1 MALWKRDSTWWADV
15 TVNAE
20 RFRQSLKTSDKREA
34 KNREKELIAQIQ
46 AGKVAAPAG
55 KAFGRLPFG
64 AAADQYLK
72 DREKR
77 VAERTTQFEKERLV
91 PLRRHLGKK
100 TLGRI
105 ASGDISAYQETRM
118 GEGVSGRTINMEVSV
133 LRRML
138 KKAKRWAMLAE
149 DVTMYSETSHI
160 GRALAAEE
168 KKGLF
173 QTAPKKPAWLVA
185 HCAAV
190 LAASTTC
197 RGVELKS
204 IRWLEV
210 DLFKREVRIN
220 RSKNDSG
227 KRTIPLNDDA
237 MAAFAR
243 LRARAEALGCAD
255 PDHYVFPACERG
267 QINPDRHQKSWRTA
281 WRSLTKAAG
290 LKGFRFHDLRH
301 TAITEMAEAGAADA
315 TLMAITGHLTREML
329 EHYSH
334 VRMEAK
340 RAAVEKLSSGLM
352 QKPLAVAGDL
362 AEKAS

>member
-1 MALWKRDSTWWADV
+1 MALWKRRNTWWADV

-34 KNREKELIAQIQ
+34 KNREKELVAQIQ
-46 AGKVAAPAG
+46 AGKVAAPTG
-55 KAFGRLPFG
+55 KAFGRLTFG

-72 DREKR
+72 GQEKR

-91 PLRRHLGKK
+91 PLRRHLGNKA
-100 TLGRI
+100 LGRI
-105 ASGDISAYQETRM
+105 TSGHIAAYQEIRI
-118 GEGVSGRTINMEVSV
+118 GEGVSGRTINMEVGV

-138 KKAKRWAMLAE
+138 KKAKCWAMLDE
-149 DVTMYSETSHI
+149 DVTMYPQTSHI
-160 GRALAAEE
+160 GRALIQAEKRCLFETAAR
-168 KKGLF
+168 
-173 QTAPKKPAWLVA
+173 KPEWLVA

-197 RGVELKS
+197 RGVELKH

-227 KRTIPLNDDA
+227 RRTIPLNDDA

-243 LRARAEALGCAD
+243 LRERAEALGCTD

-315 TLMAITGHLTREML
+315 TLMAITGHLTRGML

-340 RAAVEKLSSGLM
+340 RAAVEQLSSGLM
-352 QKPLAVAGDL
+352 EKPLAVAGDL
-362 AEKAS
+362 AERVS

>member
-1 MALWKRDSTWWADV
+1 MALWKRDKTWWADL
-15 TVNAE
+15 TVNGE

-34 KNREKELIAQIQ
+34 KAQEKELIAQIQ
-46 AGKVAAPAG
+46 AGKVAAPSG
-55 KAFGRLPFG
+55 KAFGRLPFA
-64 AAADQYLK
+64 AAADQYQ
-72 DREKR
+72 RERAKR

-105 ASGDISAYQETRM
+105 TSGDISHYQESRI
-118 GEGVSGRTINMEVSV
+118 GEGVSGRTINMEVAV

-149 DVTMYSETSHI
+149 DVTMFPETSHI
-160 GRALAAEE
+160 GRALTGEE
-168 KKGLF
+168 KKRLF
-173 QTAPKKPAWLVA
+173 QTAAKKPESLVA
-185 HCAAV
+185 YCAAV

-204 IRWLEV
+204 IRWKEV
-210 DLFKREVRIN
+210 DLFKRVVRIN

-227 KRTIPLNDDA
+227 KRTIPLNEDA

-243 LRARAEALGCAD
+243 LRERAEALGCTD
-255 PDHYVFPACERG
+255 PGHYVFPGCERG
-267 QINPDRHQKSWRTA
+267 QIHPDQHQKSWRTA
-281 WRSLTKAAG
+281 WRSLTKEAG

-301 TAITEMAEAGAADA
+301 TAITELAEAGAPDA
-315 TLMAITGHLTREML
+315 TLMAITGHMSRHML

-334 VRMEAK
+334 VRMQAK
-340 RAAVEKLSSGLM
+340 REAVAKLSSGLM
-352 QKPLAVAGDL
+352 STKPEGL
-362 AEKAS
+362 EKAAEVN

>member
-1 MALWKRDSTWWADV
+1 MALWKRDNTWWADV

-46 AGKVAAPAG
+46 AGKVAAPTG

-72 DREKR
+72 ERKKR

-91 PLRRHLGKK
+91 ALRRHLGKK
-100 TLGRI
+100 TLARI
-105 ASGDISAYQETRM
+105 TSGDISAYQEARI
-118 GEGVSGRTINMEVSV
+118 GEGVSGRTINMEVAV

-173 QTAPKKPAWLVA
+173 QTAPKKPAWIVTY
-185 HCAAV
+185 CAAV

-204 IRWLEV
+204 IRWREV

-243 LRARAEALGCAD
+243 LRERAEALG
-255 PDHYVFPACERG
+255 
-267 QINPDRHQKSWRTA
+267 
-281 WRSLTKAAG
+281 
-290 LKGFRFHDLRH
+290 
-301 TAITEMAEAGAADA
+301 
-315 TLMAITGHLTREML
+315 
-329 EHYSH
+329 
-334 VRMEAK
+334 
-340 RAAVEKLSSGLM
+340 
-352 QKPLAVAGDL
+352 
-362 AEKAS
+362 

>member
-1 MALWKRDSTWWADV
+1 MV
-15 TVNAE
+15 
-20 RFRQSLKTSDKREA
+20 
-34 KNREKELIAQIQ
+34 AQIQ
-46 AGKVAAPAG
+46 AGKVAAPTG

-72 DREKR
+72 EREKR
-77 VAERTTQFEKERLV
+77 VAERTSQFEKERLV

-100 TLGRI
+100 ILGRI
-105 ASGDISAYQETRM
+105 ASGDISAYQETGM

-138 KKAKRWAMLAE
+138 RKAKRWAMLAE
-149 DVTMYSETSHI
+149 DVTMYPETSHI
-160 GRALAAEE
+160 GRALIQGEKSCLFETAA
-168 KKGLF
+168 
-173 QTAPKKPAWLVA
+173 KKPEWLVA

-197 RGVELKS
+197 RGVELKH
-204 IRWLEV
+204 IRWKEV

-220 RSKNDSG
+220 RSKKESG

-243 LRARAEALGCAD
+243 LRERAEALGCTE

-267 QINPDRHQKSWRTA
+267 QIHPNRHQKSWRTA
-281 WRSLTKAAG
+281 WRSLTKAAA

-301 TAITEMAEAGAADA
+301 TAITELAEAGAPDA
-315 TLMAITGHLTREML
+315 TLMALAGHMTRRML

-340 RAAVEKLSSGLM
+340 RAAVGKLSSGLM
-352 QKPLAVAGDL
+352 GKPLAVAGDL
-362 AEKAS
+362 AKKVS